1 MIMNMKKNVFTL
13 LAGITMLM
21 LAVVVSSCGSKSE
34 SSNPEIQKATQE
46 ESVAPS
52 DQDAAQA
59 EVADEDLNV
68 DDEYEDIK
76 NAKEKY
82 DEAYEQAK
90 DEYDKA
96 YKQAKDDYD
105 KAYKQAQDDYDK
117 AYKQTQDML
126 DSYGW

>member
-1 MIMNMKKNVFTL
+1 MRKNVLTI
-13 LAGITMLM
+13 LAGVTMFM
-21 LAVVVSSCGSKSE
+21 LAVVVSSCGSKSDSDKAE
-34 SSNPEIQKATQE
+34 SQKAVQE
-46 ESVAPS
+46 ESAAPS
-52 DQDAAQA
+52 DKDDATA
-59 EVADEDLNV
+59 ELGDEDLNL

-76 NAKEKY
+76 KAKDDY

-117 AYKQTQDML
+117 AYKQAQDML